1 MLRSDYVTRRS
12 QAATCRTI
20 IAVGPTHRGS
30 SLDTHLSAGD
40 TSLEGTIGA
49 SDGHHVNLMRDVNE
63 GGSDGDL
70 ETMDVN
76 DNFPESAS
84 Y

>member
-1 MLRSDYVTRRS
+1 MTRRS

-20 IAVGPTHRGS
+20 IAVGPIHRGS

>member
-1 MLRSDYVTRRS
+1 MTRRS